1 MKKVFVLL
9 VFIVFAGFSFS
20 QTKVLLEIDNEKITA
35 DEFLHIYKK
44 NNTNSNAMTV
54 QAMEDYLDLF
64 INFKLKVHEAEI
76 LGFDT
81 LKSFKNELAGYRGQL
96 AQPYLTDKKVEEDI
110 LAESYER
117 MKWDVEVSH
126 ILIKC
131 EQNASEKDTLKA
143 WNKINEVYKKLNK
156 GENFEKLVENYSEDE
171 GSLKTKGSLGYR
183 TVFNLVYE
191 FESVMYE
198 TKVGD
203 FSKPF
208 RSRFG
213 YHILKVTDKRPAKGK
228 YKVAHIMMI
237 TPEGSSS
244 NLKQKAEN
252 KITEVYEK
260 ALAGEDFAKLAEE
273 YSEDRRTAVDGG
285 LIGWVSIGGRMIKEF
300 EDAVFG
306 LENIGDISPVL
317 KTNYGFHVIKLLD
330 KEEIKDFDEIKNDLK
345 GLISNT
351 ARTSKSRDAI
361 VTTLKNEYNAKTN
374 DENVKEFYNIVT
386 DSIFHGSWIV
396 DENLKLDKPIL
407 TFANQTKTQ
416 EDFVNYLMKF
426 NRKQSPQDIKIF
438 VDKAFNNFISKM
450 ILMYEEDILE
460 DKYIDFKYLIKEYH
474 DGILLFELTDKFV
487 WSKAIID
494 TAGLDNFYQKNKN
507 DYMWD
512 YRYEVKVYECK
523 DAKVLKSAAKLFN
536 KNKNEDFILSK
547 LNKKDSSA
555 LIIKESEFAEK
566 AVKPLVDSKIKE
578 FNITE
583 TAGLKKIVAN
593 NEDNTITII
602 NVHAPE
608 VKTLNEAKGI
618 ITADYQNYLEKEW
631 IKTLRNKY
639 KIVVHKDVLKTLV
652 N

>member
-9 VFIVFAGFSFS
+9 GFIVFASLSFS

-306 LENIGDISPVL
+306 LENIGDISPIL

-460 DKYIDFKYLIKEYH
+460 DKYPDFKYLIKEYH

>member
-1 MKKVFVLL
+1 
-9 VFIVFAGFSFS
+9 
-20 QTKVLLEIDNEKITA
+20 
-35 DEFLHIYKK
+35 
-44 NNTNSNAMTV
+44 
-54 QAMEDYLDLF
+54 
-64 INFKLKVHEAEI
+64 
-76 LGFDT
+76 
-81 LKSFKNELAGYRGQL
+81 
-96 AQPYLTDKKVEEDI
+96 
-110 LAESYER
+110 
-117 MKWDVEVSH
+117 
-126 ILIKC
+126 
-131 EQNASEKDTLKA
+131 
-143 WNKINEVYKKLNK
+143 
-156 GENFEKLVENYSEDE
+156 
-171 GSLKTKGSLGYR
+171 
-183 TVFNLVYE
+183 
-191 FESVMYE
+191 E